1 MKQRNK
7 RQLLA
12 ALAAMAILVPVG
24 GVSNVYALS
33 DNVILAPN
41 NQFGTI
47 ISDNYN
53 DPDKET
59 GEYLYGAVGGNAYLD
74 DAGKTLVGKV
84 DDLINDDNQEDWI
97 KYTIYTAVQKM
108 APEVGAVVGA
118 ANDKTVSVE
127 TPASGDTN
135 LFLTGVKDPNGTRID
150 HIRYYGAFGGD
161 VVINT
166 GLSGHV
172 NIGAGL
178 LPKDDGSYGLP
189 LLEIDENFQAKPIN
203 VTRVGNSETT
213 IGSDDSSVSVL
224 GGVGG
229 MGALSLGNVEISD
242 IEANKNILDFVGI
255 NASLT
260 GVKLDGT
267 TNMTLD
273 GSVITKVHQDANVVG
288 WMNGGLAAAVG
299 GNATSTVTGNTDIT
313 IDGTNRRTDI
323 GKETPADK
331 PYSKD
336 ALTHGLDMMKT
347 SGVNAIGV
355 TGGGAAVTTNGGTA
369 TSTVGGAVDGGHTSI
384 TINNATVIG
393 AVGGGVAASVDA
405 TGVLEQIY
413 KPNGEEQQLGK
424 NDSKAD
430 INGEQIDA
438 ILAEKGVFDGKL
450 GTLLNNEL
458 VPDDMT
464 ITATEAINGGTA
476 TSKVENDTNISI
488 TGTSTAAG
496 VLGGGAA
503 VASHTYTIRN
513 ENVGGKIPDGYSV
526 NDEYGTS
533 VAKAETGK
541 SHITINLEKQLADWG
556 IDPDDGVTSKQE
568 MLGAVKEFASQLTDS
583 GKLMTPDVL
592 KEFSNQGAA
601 IGVFGGGAAIAQS
614 GNRQFLAGDG
624 NLEDTLKGQGAYAT
638 AATDGAEINLLNGY
652 IAGVMGGGVAG
663 TINNATAAANMT
675 GTVDITVGGNYVDDD
690 GVTQKGEP
698 EVVGVFGNG
707 LAYFTGSTATPGDA
721 NGDGIVD
728 DDMNNDGE
736 KGDVETVF
744 AHLKGTATAS
754 AKDTNINVRG
764 GTVDGIIGGGMAID
778 DSDAARTN
786 AIAETSGKATI
797 NVVGGTINKAAA
809 LGGLAAMNDLGDL
822 AAYADGVNKAAGNA
836 AIAAGGI
843 ALGGGAKAYVNEA
856 EVNIAGGTVDGDIYG
871 GGIAAYGYANNVDG
885 DSRTDGSHVGTS
897 TINLYGAA
905 TTGEDGETNTTI
917 IDGNVYAGGAVSTV
931 DNRTN
936 HQTDRYESAN
946 ATVDNATVNLAGAQ
960 VNGILYGTGT
970 VNAGT
975 ENATVSEN
983 DGSIDSTLNL
993 AGENTLSLVN
1003 GASKIQK
1010 FDTVY
1015 AKAGSVTKVEGLT
1028 TGNTTGLIDG
1038 GTVKA
1043 ESGAYLDVSALGA
1056 DGQYLIANHTNKESA
1071 FWDDSALV
1079 YDRMSGVYAT
1089 TNVGSDN
1096 SSYTVNYA
1104 TITEEN
1110 ADEAAQSMSDAL
1122 DAGSASNLIQQGM
1135 SDGWK
1140 HISVG
1145 GKEYFDDWQN
1155 HKDTNAAFRRGMMI
1169 GEDAAVTG
1177 NTVSIARDMAD
1188 NVMQRLSFTDDYVQD
1203 KGWVNNDGGIW
1214 AKYIHRK
1221 YETDSMGSSMG
1232 GIHSSTDYDGAIVG
1246 VDFAKHGNFQSGVAF
1261 HYGSGD
1267 GNGLISRNDYD
1278 AWGFT
1283 LYGSLKDEEA
1293 GTNLMADIGYVT
1305 SDNDIDGTVAGKSL
1319 SADRDVDA
1327 WTIGLRGE
1335 KEYTFGQ
1342 NQLVPYV
1349 GLRYMSV
1356 NPARYTAYYNGKAA
1370 FDYDADN
1377 QNLWL
1382 LPIGVSFR
1390 NETVTDG
1397 GWRITPKLDLSY
1409 IWAFGDT
1416 DTDMTVNAGTYST
1429 ALYYDVMDD
1438 NSWLAS
1444 LGVEATKDV
1453 WSFGVGYGYQK
1464 GDDTKNK
1471 TWFVNASY
1479 AF

>member
-1 MKQRNK
+1 MD
-7 RQLLA
+7 A
-12 ALAAMAILVPVG
+12 VYSVH
-24 GVSNVYALS
+24 GVIQ
-33 DNVILAPN
+33 DK
-41 NQFGTI
+41 FGTGL
-47 ISDNYN
+47 SGTANPDNKAGLELG
-53 DPDKET
+53 D
-59 GEYLYGAVGGNAYLD
+59 YG
-74 DAGKTLVGKV
+74 
-84 DDLINDDNQEDWI
+84 IDW
-97 KYTIYTAVQKM
+97 V
-108 APEVGAVVGA
+108 
-118 ANDKTVSVE
+118 
-127 TPASGDTN
+127 
-135 LFLTGVKDPNGTRID
+135 
-150 HIRYYGAFGGD
+150 RYYGASGGD
-161 VVINT
+161 LVVNANLHQIT
-166 GLSGHV
+166 ISQDGTIYDESSPTTIDVVRDSGYTNDYAAGTV
-172 NIGAGL
+172 ILGSGSNITAAVGNVYVSAKGVL
-178 LPKDDGSYGLP
+178 SYGT
-189 LLEIDENFQAKPIN
+189 N
-203 VTRVGNSETT
+203 GNANYTVNGKIET
-213 IGSDDSSVSVL
+213 SVHD
-224 GGVGG
+224 
-229 MGALSLGNVEISD
+229 N
-242 IEANKNILDFVGI
+242 
-255 NASLT
+255 
-260 GVKLDGT
+260 
-267 TNMTLD
+267 
-273 GSVITKVHQDANVVG
+273 ANVIG
-288 WMNGGLAAAVG
+288 YANGGLALGLGGGATSTVHGDTVLEIDGTNRVIVPYDKDKPIAEQDGFEDKNNDSIPQLTTAINVMKGSGVSAIGVSGGGTAVSTIG
-299 GNATSTVTGNTDIT
+299 GNATSTV
-313 IDGTNRRTDI
+313 DGTT
-323 GKETPADK
+323 
-331 PYSKD
+331 
-336 ALTHGLDMMKT
+336 
-347 SGVNAIGV
+347 
-355 TGGGAAVTTNGGTA
+355 
-369 TSTVGGAVDGGHTSI
+369 
-384 TINNATVIG
+384 TINVTNATVIG
-393 AVGGGVAASVDA
+393 AVGGGVSAAVDA
-405 TGVLEQIY
+405 TGIAETLKY
-413 KPNGEEQQLGK
+413 PTKQLG
-424 NDSKAD
+424 NDDGTTDFGIAFDEAGNIKLAPSD
-430 INGEQIDA
+430 DGEDA
-438 ILAEKGVFDGKL
+438 APIKVIIEQA
-450 GTLLNNEL
+450 NE
-458 VPDDMT
+458 
-464 ITATEAINGGTA
+464 GGTA
-476 TSKVENDTNISI
+476 TTQTKETFIKI
-488 TGTSTAAG
+488 TGDSTAAG
-496 VLGGGAA
+496 ILGGGAA
-503 VASHTYTIRN
+503 VAAHTYTYKEDGTDKEYEGDPTNN
-513 ENVGGKIPDGYSV
+513 EYSV
-526 NDEYGTS
+526 NDEFGRSEANAY
-533 VAKAETGK
+533 TGK
-541 SHITINLEKQLADWG
+541 ATINIDLSRKLAEGEKTSFISSVLNLKNG
-556 IDPDDGVTSKQE
+556 IGDGKDMAPDILKDFTGK
-568 MLGAVKEFASQLTDS
+568 GAV
-583 GKLMTPDVL
+583 V
-592 KEFSNQGAA
+592 
-601 IGVFGGGAAIAQS
+601 GVFGGGAAVAQS
-614 GNRQFLAGDG
+614 GNRQHLSNDANG
-624 NLEDTLKGQGAYAT
+624 NADQPLSE
-638 AATDGAEINLLNGY
+638 TDGAFATAVTDGADISLVNGY
-652 IAGVMGGGVAG
+652 AAGIMGGGVAG
-663 TINNATAAANMT
+663 AINNSTATSAMT
-675 GTVDITVGGNYVDDD
+675 GTVNIQIGTEDTN
-690 GVTQKGEP
+690 P
-698 EVVGVFGNG
+698 EIGAEAVGVFGNG
-707 LAYFTGSTATPGDA
+707 LAYFTGTTGVTEE
-721 NGDGIVD
+721 N
-728 DDMNNDGE
+728 
-736 KGDVETVF
+736 VF
-744 AHLKGTATAS
+744 ANLKGTATAS
-754 AKDTNINVRG
+754 AVDSNITVFGDN
-764 GTVDGIIGGGMAID
+764 TSVDGIIGGGMAID

-786 AIAETSGKATI
+786 AIAETSGKVTI

-809 LGGLAAMNDLGDL
+809 LGELAEMGLGDL
-822 AAYADGVNKAAGNA
+822 GTYAGGVNDAAGNA

-856 EVNIAGGTVDGDIYG
+856 EVNIAGGKVDGDIYG

-885 DSRTDGSHVGTS
+885 ESRTDGSHVGTS
-897 TINLYGAA
+897 IINLHGSVK
-905 TTGEDGETNTTI
+905 EDGSNTTTI
-917 IDGNVYAGGAVSTV
+917 TGNVYAGGAVSDAALPKDGEEPDTAYSHA
-931 DNRTN
+931 T
-936 HQTDRYESAN
+936 

-970 VNAGT
+970 VDQKVAAST
-975 ENATVSEN
+975 EGQTAKATV
-983 DGSIDSTLNL
+983 GTSTLNL
-993 AGENTLSLVN
+993 LGENTLSLVN

-1010 FDTVY
+1010 YDEVY

-1135 SDGWK
+1135 RDGW
-1140 HISVG
+1140 HNISG
-1145 GKEYFDDWQN
+1145 GADEYFDDWQN
-1155 HKDTNAAFRRGMMI
+1155 HKDSNAAFRRGMMI

-1335 KEYTFGQ
+1335 KEYVFGQ

>member
-12 ALAAMAILVPVG
+12 AMAAMAALEAAG
-24 GVSNVYALS
+24 GVSYAADPPLPDS
-33 DNVILAPN
+33 TVILTPKDKIETTLKNSIETPEDNPATGQYFYGVIGGN
-41 NQFGTI
+41 NYLDENTISAIGDIKTILHYATMLPGVSDKIPEGAIDAVASVEGLVSDKFGTGL
-47 ISDNYN
+47 SGTANPDNKAGLALG
-53 DPDKET
+53 D
-59 GEYLYGAVGGNAYLD
+59 YG
-74 DAGKTLVGKV
+74 
-84 DDLINDDNQEDWI
+84 IDW
-97 KYTIYTAVQKM
+97 V
-108 APEVGAVVGA
+108 
-118 ANDKTVSVE
+118 
-127 TPASGDTN
+127 
-135 LFLTGVKDPNGTRID
+135 
-150 HIRYYGAFGGD
+150 RYYGASGGD
-161 VVINT
+161 LVVNT
-166 GLSGHV
+166 NLHQVIIS
-172 NIGAGL
+172 
-178 LPKDDGSYGLP
+178 DGKVEDTTEP
-189 LLEIDENFQAKPIN
+189 TTIN
-203 VTRVGNSETT
+203 VVRDEGYTNDYTAGTV
-213 IGSDDSSVSVL
+213 ILGSGSNIAA
-224 GGVGG
+224 GI
-229 MGALSLGNVEISD
+229 GNVYVSAAGILNYGTSGNANYMVNGK
-242 IEANKNILDFVGI
+242 IE
-255 NASLT
+255 T
-260 GVKLDGT
+260 
-267 TNMTLD
+267 
-273 GSVITKVHQDANVVG
+273 SVHDNANVIG
-288 WMNGGLAAAVG
+288 YANGGLALGLGGGATSTVHGDTVLEIDGTNRDIVPYDKDKPIAEQDGFEDKNNDSIPQLTTAINVMKGSGVSAIGVSGGGTAVSTIG
-299 GNATSTVTGNTDIT
+299 GNATSTV
-313 IDGTNRRTDI
+313 DGTTNI
-323 GKETPADK
+323 
-331 PYSKD
+331 
-336 ALTHGLDMMKT
+336 
-347 SGVNAIGV
+347 NV
-355 TGGGAAVTTNGGTA
+355 T
-369 TSTVGGAVDGGHTSI
+369 
-384 TINNATVIG
+384 NATVIG
-393 AVGGGVAASVDA
+393 AVGGGVSAAVDA
-405 TGVLEQIY
+405 TGIAETLKY
-413 KPNGEEQQLGK
+413 PTKQLG
-424 NDSKAD
+424 NDDGTTDFGIAFDETGNIKLAPSD
-430 INGEQIDA
+430 DGEDA
-438 ILAEKGVFDGKL
+438 APIKVIIEQA
-450 GTLLNNEL
+450 NE
-458 VPDDMT
+458 
-464 ITATEAINGGTA
+464 GGTA
-476 TSKVENDTNISI
+476 TTQTKETFIKI
-488 TGTSTAAG
+488 TGDSTAAG
-496 VLGGGAA
+496 ILGGGAA
-503 VASHTYTIRN
+503 VAAHTYTYKEDGTDKEYEGDPTNN
-513 ENVGGKIPDGYSV
+513 EYSV
-526 NDEYGTS
+526 NDEFGRSEANAY
-533 VAKAETGK
+533 TGK
-541 SHITINLEKQLADWG
+541 ATINIDLSRKLAKGEKESFISSVLNLKNG
-556 IDPDDGVTSKQE
+556 IGDGKDMAPDILKGFTGK
-568 MLGAVKEFASQLTDS
+568 GAV
-583 GKLMTPDVL
+583 V
-592 KEFSNQGAA
+592 
-601 IGVFGGGAAIAQS
+601 GVFGGGAAVAQS
-614 GNRQFLAGDG
+614 GNRQHLSKDENG
-624 NLEDTLKGQGAYAT
+624 NADQPLSE
-638 AATDGAEINLLNGY
+638 TDGAFATAVTDGADISLVNGY
-652 IAGVMGGGVAG
+652 VAGIMGGGVAG
-663 TINNATAAANMT
+663 AINNSTATSAMT
-675 GTVDITVGGNYVDDD
+675 GTVNIQIGTEDTN
-690 GVTQKGEP
+690 P
-698 EVVGVFGNG
+698 EIGAEAVGVFGNG
-707 LAYFTGSTATPGDA
+707 LAYFTGTTGVTEED
-721 NGDGIVD
+721 
-728 DDMNNDGE
+728 
-736 KGDVETVF
+736 VF
-744 AHLKGTATAS
+744 ANLKGTATAS
-754 AKDTNINVRG
+754 AVDSNITVFGDN
-764 GTVDGIIGGGMAID
+764 TSVDGIIGGGMAID

-786 AIAETSGKATI
+786 AIAETSGKVTI

-856 EVNIAGGTVDGDIYG
+856 EVNIAGGTVAGDIYG

-970 VNAGT
+970 VDKAAST
-975 ENATVSEN
+975 DASVAV
-983 DGSIDSTLNL
+983 DSTLNL
-993 AGENTLSLVN
+993 IGENTLSTKIKV
-1003 GASKIQK
+1003 GEKAETKATKIQ
-1010 FDTVY
+1010 DYTNVV
-1015 AKAGSVTKVEGLT
+1015 AKAGSETILDGSLT
-1028 TGNTTGLIDG
+1028 TNDPALISG
-1038 GTVKA
+1038 GTFTA
-1043 ESGAYLDVSALGA
+1043 EDGAYLNIENLKTGLTDGNMEGNTYKVIA
-1056 DGQYLIANHTNKESA
+1056 DAEKDSA
-1071 FWDDSALV
+1071 FWNDADLV
-1079 YDRMSGVYAT
+1079 YDRMSGVYAKT
-1089 TNVGSDN
+1089 EIVDSGDSKDKSGLNVK
-1096 SSYTVNYA
+1096 YEAV
-1104 TITEEN
+1104 TEEN
-1110 ADEAAQSMSDAL
+1110 ADEAADSMSDAL

-1135 SDGWK
+1135 RDGW
-1140 HISVG
+1140 HNISG
-1145 GKEYFDDWQN
+1145 GADEYFDDWQN
-1155 HKDTNAAFRRGMMI
+1155 HEDSNAAFRRGMMI

-1203 KGWVNNDGGIW
+1203 NGWVNNDGGIW

-1221 YETDSMGSSMG
+1221 YETDNMGSSVG

-1305 SDNDIDGTVAGKSL
+1305 SDNDSDGTVAGKSL